1 MSVYAG
7 ILGLSLTQMSNKLW
21 RWLATFIKKLYDLER
36 RTITL
41 ALILVPCQVQMEL
54 IPGIKLESSA
64 ENVKLYGSKLPLTLD
79 DATKDAGIE
88 LTTTEID

>member
-1 MSVYAG
+1 
-7 ILGLSLTQMSNKLW
+7 
-21 RWLATFIKKLYDLER
+21 
-36 RTITL
+36 
-41 ALILVPCQVQMEL
+41 MEL